1 MSISNPEYSSSTLLK
16 PVDLHSS
23 GDGGE
28 HKKGL
33 GVLMLAAIG
42 VVFGDI
48 GTSPLYALKECFDAD
63 HGIAFSSEALY
74 GVISMMIWA
83 LILVVTFKYVLFVMR
98 ADNKGEG
105 GVLSLMA
112 LALRSVKSGTKE
124 YFVLMILGMLGA
136 CMLIGESV
144 ITPAISVLSAVEG
157 IEIATP
163 ALKQFIIPIS
173 VAILFCLFLIQKY
186 GTAIVGN
193 LFGPI
198 TLLWFLAIAALGVL
212 NIVNT
217 PEITLAFN
225 PMYAI
230 RFIADHPLTAYIV
243 MGAVVLV
250 VTGVEA
256 LYLDMGHF
264 GRNPVRFAWLLI
276 VLPSLLLNYLGQ
288 GALLLANPEAIRN
301 PFYMMVPEWALWPMV
316 GLATAAT
323 VIASQAVISGTF
335 SLVSQAISLGFL
347 PRMNIL
353 HTSDSERG
361 QIYIPVVNWALLVMV
376 IVTIIEFGESVN
388 LAAAYGLS
396 VTSTMLITTILLSV
410 VMRRE
415 WHINPILIALLIVF
429 FFAVDLAFWT
439 ATLIKI
445 KDGGWYPLLIAL
457 VCFTCLI
464 TWYKGRKLL
473 RDKLI
478 SNSIPMEA
486 FVGSLLAHPPHR
498 VEGTAIF
505 LTAHIDY
512 VPVAMLHN
520 LKHNRV
526 MHERIFFLKLSTW
539 DVPYVND
546 SERITMRDLGG
557 QVFLVRAVYGF
568 KETPDINS
576 ILTLLEKQKNLTF
589 DLMDTSFFISKDTI
603 IPSASPGM
611 ALWQE
616 SLFSW
621 MMQNA
626 AKPSDFFKI
635 PTNRL
640 VELGAKVEI

>member
-16 PVDLHSS
+16 PVDLHNS

-28 HKKGL
+28 HKRGL

-48 GTSPLYALKECFDAD
+48 GTSPLYALKECFDAE
-63 HGIAFSSEALY
+63 HGIAFSPEALY

-163 ALKQFIIPIS
+163 AFKQFIIPIA
-173 VAILFCLFLIQKY
+173 VAILFCLFVIQKY
-186 GTAIVGN
+186 GTAMVGN
-193 LFGPI
+193 LFGPV
-198 TLLWFLAIAALGVL
+198 TLIWFLVIAALGIW
-212 NIVNT
+212 NISNA

-288 GALLLANPEAIRN
+288 GALVLANPEAIRN

-361 QIYIPVVNWALLVMV
+361 QIYIPIVNWALLFMV
-376 IVTIIEFGESVN
+376 VVTIIEFGESVN

-429 FFAVDLAFWT
+429 FFAIDLAFWT

-445 KDGGWYPLLIAL
+445 KDGGWYPLLLGLI
-457 VCFTCLI
+457 CFTCLI

-473 RDKLI
+473 RDKLV

-486 FVGSLLAHPPHR
+486 FVSSLLAHPPHR

-576 ILTLLEKQKNLTF
+576 ILTLLEKQENLTF